1 MVDDGTASVQTEGG
15 RRRWLRTPGMPDA
28 KLDGLAGLRRAR
40 IRAHADI
47 PPRAWT
53 STTTTSSSP
62 CSASRRPGTRPPDDV
77 ATVDRSGAT
86 KISVFRGALRNRC
99 RRTGRETPVISWATA
114 FQLRQRLKASLWA
127 LPLVEGRRRDC
138 GRAVGSRAGVQ
149 GRPAG
154 RVALLR
160 RHGEQRARRDHRPA
174 WSRRDRHR
182 ARRPAGD
189 RNTVA
194 SLHAAVVP
202 RLTVSDA
209 APGGREP
216 GSASTARAAGAVTR
230 PARGRSIRQPRSSRT
245 PAARPSDEV
254 CSMR

>member
-47 PPRAWT
+47 PPPRLDQHDHDLVQPLFRQQAT
-53 STTTTSSSP
+53 GDP
-62 CSASRRPGTRPPDDV
+62 APRRRGHRRPERRDEDL
-77 ATVDRSGAT
+77 RLS
-86 KISVFRGALRNRC
+86 RGAENQC

-114 FQLRQRLKASLWA
+114 FQLGQRLKASLWA

-160 RHGEQRARRDHRPA
+160 RHGEQRARRII
-174 WSRRDRHR
+174 
-182 ARRPAGD
+182 GLLGLVV
-189 RNTVA
+189 TVTV
-194 SLHAAVVP
+194 LVVQQ
-202 RLTVSDA
+202 
-209 APGGREP
+209 
-216 GSASTARAAGAVTR
+216 VT
-230 PARGRSIRQPRSSRT
+230 GTLSPRS
-245 PAARPSDEV
+245 
-254 CSMR
+254 MRL

>member
-47 PPRAWT
+47 PPPRLDQHDHDLVQPLFRQQAT
-53 STTTTSSSP
+53 GDP
-62 CSASRRPGTRPPDDV
+62 APRRRGHRRPERRDEDL
-77 ATVDRSGAT
+77 RLS
-86 KISVFRGALRNRC
+86 RGAEEPVPTDWPGDTRDLVGDGLPARTATQGQPLGAAPGGGASSGLRSRSW
-99 RRTGRETPVISWATA
+99 ISRWSA
-114 FQLRQRLKASLWA
+114 
-127 LPLVEGRRRDC
+127 
-138 GRAVGSRAGVQ
+138 GS
-149 GRPAG
+149 PAG

-174 WSRRDRHR
+174 RSRRDRHR

-194 SLHAAVVP
+194 SLHAAVIP

-216 GSASTARAAGAVTR
+216 GSASTARAASAVTR
-230 PARGRSIRQPRSSRT
+230 PARGRSIRQPRSRT

-254 CSMR
+254 GSMR